1 MHALQVPAEAMNV
14 SDHVA
19 AKALRLLEQR
29 RVHMDDLLNRP
40 FSHGSVTATVFGDT
54 DMYLVD
60 ADERGVWCS
69 CASRARPCAH
79 ALAAMLAWGEQAERE
94 AEAWARVRALASD
107 NGLARPAG
115 V

>member
-1 MHALQVPAEAMNV
+1 MNV

-19 AKALRLLEQR
+19 DKALRLLEQR
-29 RVHMDDLLNRP
+29 RVHLDDLLNRP
-40 FSHGSVTATVFGDT
+40 MRHGNLTATVFGDT

-69 CASRARPCAH
+69 CAARARPCAH
-79 ALAAMLAWGEQAERE
+79 VVAAMLAWAER
-94 AEAWARVRALASD
+94 AEQESAAWARVRAIAD
-107 NGLARPAG
+107 AGLARPAG